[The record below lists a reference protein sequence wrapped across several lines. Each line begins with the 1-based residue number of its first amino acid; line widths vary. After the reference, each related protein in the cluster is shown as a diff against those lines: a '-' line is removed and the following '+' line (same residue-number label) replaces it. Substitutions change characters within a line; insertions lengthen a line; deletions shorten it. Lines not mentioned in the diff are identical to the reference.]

1 MRKIRKAAG
10 GRQAIYSDSF
20 RTRPR
25 ESGFNRG
32 RGRQLQRRCCITA
45 GGAMAIVGK
54 KFVLGKLSVE
64 EAMRRQ
70 VISLYQKATIDQSI
84 NYMINTRSMR
94 F

>member
-1 MRKIRKAAG
+1 
-10 GRQAIYSDSF
+10 
-20 RTRPR
+20 
-25 ESGFNRG
+25 
-32 RGRQLQRRCCITA
+32 
-45 GGAMAIVGK
+45 MAIVGK